1 MEIGELLKEAR
12 EEKGYT
18 LDNIQEKTK
27 IQKRYLVAIEQ
38 GDFNALPGKFYAR
51 AFIREYA
58 EAVELDPEVVLA
70 DFKEEKEI
78 PEEEPV
84 KYTRIDRTD
93 KIKENKKSSILSFL
107 PTVIVIF
114 LIIAIIVVAIMYYQ
128 KSMSD
133 SEGDEVQSE
142 ETDEIVKREENSNE
156 KDVAEKVEEEP
167 NNNEETEESEENE
180 EDEEDEEEE
189 KDGEFEVVKTGT
201 GSSPESTLEF
211 NGAGEE
217 VIVELETTSDTYLD
231 VKDDNDEVYFSGT
244 FTSGT
249 SDNEFDLSGQE
260 RIYFNIGNA
269 SGVSIKINGTELEF
283 PVDPTEKVHQKLWI
297 DLK

>member
-38 GDFNALPGKFYAR
+38 GDFNALPSKFYAR

-114 LIIAIIVVAIMYYQ
+114 LIIAIIVVAIMYYH
-128 KSMSD
+128 KSISVSLGVD
-133 SEGDEVQSE
+133 VQSE
-142 ETDEIVKREENSNE
+142 DIDEIVKSDENTNVYYV
-156 KDVAEKVEEEP
+156 DNKVEH
-167 NNNEETEESEENE
+167 
-180 EDEEDEEEE
+180 
-189 KDGEFEVVKTGT
+189 V
-201 GSSPESTLEF
+201 
-211 NGAGEE
+211 
-217 VIVELETTSDTYLD
+217 
-231 VKDDNDEVYFSGT
+231 
-244 FTSGT
+244 
-249 SDNEFDLSGQE
+249 Q
-260 RIYFNIGNA
+260 
-269 SGVSIKINGTELEF
+269 
-283 PVDPTEKVHQKLWI
+283 
-297 DLK
+297 